1 MTMPTEKDILKLN
14 TQPIYKSTRSFWC
27 SPFNQAR
34 HTNKKRVY
42 SCCVPYQLRFGGA
55 PAAACIAFWQ
65 ESFVGFKWYKRD
77 MRWWST
83 TTFNVLVHP
92 REWTAK
98 TKSKELCYKYRMGLA
113 AGHSKYGIV
122 MIPEGQATLYHGPR
136 KGQCVPSGL
145 LLIVIPFW
153 IEVILG
159 RKSTNKTKPSLG
171 LRWAFGHYN
180 LLSFINHKWPQG
192 TNLEWPT
199 VWPLLGDTAQ
209 HQNWVLPSRTK
220 LQYRNQNRSN
230 SKIFRS
236 SNWIWIQFAASFL
249 IVFSWW
255 CWYTVKLLVSC
266 CKSLIKSTYSKES
279 HHCHLNGA

>member
-1 MTMPTEKDILKLN
+1 MTMPTEKDILKQTHNLFTN
-14 TQPIYKSTRSFWC
+14 RLGPFDVHHSTKRDI
-27 SPFNQAR
+27 Q
-34 HTNKKRVY
+34 TKKRVY

-65 ESFVGFKWYKRD
+65 ESFVGFKWYKSD

-113 AGHSKYGIV
+113 ARHSKYGIV
-122 MIPEGQATLYHGPR
+122 MIPEGQATLYYGPR
-136 KGQCVPSGL
+136 KKLQCVPSGL

-153 IEVILG
+153 IEAILG
-159 RKSTNKTKPSLG
+159 RKSTNKTKPPLG

-209 HQNWVLPSRTK
+209 HQNWVLPLRTK

-230 SKIFRS
+230 SNSDIFRS
-236 SNWIWIQFAASFL
+236 SNRIWIQFAASFL

-255 CWYTVKLLVSC
+255 CWYTVKLLVSV
-266 CKSLIKSTYSKES
+266 
-279 HHCHLNGA
+279 HAVRVW